1 MQRLSLEDAQ
11 RLVRASGSKDPR
23 QDGEGEPVR
32 LEVSGQALSEVS
44 ARGRDKGDGDQLG
57 HSECGAPSSGRAEE
71 EGEGE
76 AGS

>member
-44 ARGRDKGDGDQLG
+44 ARGRDKR
-57 HSECGAPSSGRAEE
+57 GR
-71 EGEGE
+71 
-76 AGS
+76 